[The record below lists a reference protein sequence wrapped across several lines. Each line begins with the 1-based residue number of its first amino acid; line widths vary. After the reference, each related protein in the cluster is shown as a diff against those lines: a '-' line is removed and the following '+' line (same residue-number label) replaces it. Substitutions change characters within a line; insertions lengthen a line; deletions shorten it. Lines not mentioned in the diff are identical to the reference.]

1 MSYSVYFKY
10 GSKKYKLPVN
20 PEEIKRKREMEV
32 ETYQILGSGKVSV
45 PSGYG
50 LEEYSFEAEFPSTKY
65 HYLESGSRADADY
78 YEKMFR
84 KAQKNQ
90 KPIRFIASNG
100 ITDDISAM
108 VLVKSVE
115 SVEKAGE
122 EGDKYLTLNLVEY
135 KAVGKRYVAVAEP
148 TSSDAVKQEDTSSDV
163 AQIENPAVTEQKVH
177 VVQSGETLWGIA
189 KKYYGSGSL
198 YTKIVSANPDIKN
211 PNIIRTGQTLTIPS

>member
-1 MSYSVYFKY
+1 MSYAVYFKY
-10 GSKKYKLPVN
+10 GGKKYKLPVN
-20 PEEIKRKREMEV
+20 PEEIKRKRELEV

-100 ITDDISAM
+100 ITDDISTM

-115 SVEKAGE
+115 AVEKAGE
-122 EGDKYLTLNLVEY
+122 EGDKYLTLNLMEY
-135 KAVGKRYVAVAEP
+135 KAAGKRYVAVAEP
-148 TSSDAVKQEDTSSDV
+148 TSTDAVKQEDTSSDS
-163 AQIENPAVTEQKVH
+163 AQIENPTVTENKVH
-177 VVQSGETLWGIA
+177 VVQAGETLWSIA
-189 KKYYGSGSL
+189 KKYYGSGES
-198 YTKIVSANPDIKN
+198 YTKIMENNPEIKN
-211 PNIIRTGQTLTIPS
+211 PNMIRNGDAFVMVS